1 MPNLY
6 HAQAD
11 GFSLSM
17 PGFQASAPL
26 PSRNILATRI
36 TGVVFW
42 GLVVLGLTIAYM
54 QSRNLHEDVLA
65 QYADAS
71 NRAVIQLHQVFS
83 QQPDISNELLQPM
96 LTAMQADYGISGIVL
111 DYSGKTVR
119 SGEFSAASV
128 VHERNFTYLGKSAP
142 KNSLHM
148 FTLHTYYPDPQKTVA
163 ERRKNLLI
171 TLGGLF
177 TLFGFMLQ
185 WVLHRILTRPFMQMV
200 NTARGIST
208 GQANLRFQE
217 NSNDE
222 FGFLGRFINESLNFM
237 QRQQDEI
244 AYDAAHD
251 ALTGLY
257 NRREFEQ
264 RLKQA
269 LENAQKDH
277 GHHVLA
283 FLDLD
288 QFKVVNDTCG
298 HVAGD
303 ELLKQLAEL
312 MHNSIRESDF
322 LARLGGDEMGV
333 VFFHCSLDKA
343 AQLCDQLR
351 RKVQELRFSWDHRVF
366 EMTVTTGLV
375 AISAESESVEALMS
389 AADMAC
395 YAAKDRG
402 RNRIHIFHP
411 QDNVLLRRHTEMEW
425 VSRITSAI
433 EEQRL
438 CLYYQT
444 ISPIQAGSAEQPHYE
459 ILLRLIDEE
468 GNIVLPMAFI
478 PAAERYS
485 LMPTIDRWVVSATLE
500 FMRELAGNG
509 DYPIFAINLSGH
521 SMGDRTLLEEII
533 KQIET
538 TQINPDQLCFEV
550 TETAAIAHMASA
562 SRFIARLRDLGCHFA
577 LDDFGSG
584 LSSFAYLKNLKV
596 DYLKIDGCFVRD
608 MATDKI
614 DHSMVDAIAR
624 VGKIMGIKTIAEF
637 VESKAILDELSMMG
651 IDFAQGFYIGK
662 ALPLKSWQSP
672 D

>member
-1 MPNLY
+1 
-6 HAQAD
+6 
-11 GFSLSM
+11 M
-17 PGFQASAPL
+17 PGLNTSAAF

-42 GLVVLGLTIAYM
+42 GLVVLGLTIAYI
-54 QSRNLHEDVLA
+54 QSRNLDEDVLA
-65 QYADAS
+65 NYADAS
-71 NRAVIQLHQVFS
+71 NRAVIKLHQVLGE
-83 QQPDISNELLQPM
+83 QPDISPELIQPI
-96 LTAMQADYGISGIVL
+96 LATMQSNYGIGGIVL
-111 DYSGKTVR
+111 DYAGKTVR
-119 SGEFSAASV
+119 SGELAAGNV
-128 VHERNFTYLGKSAP
+128 VQERNFTYLDKLAD
-142 KNSLHM
+142 KNSLHD
-148 FTLHTYYPDPQKTVA
+148 FTLHTYYPDPKKTIA
-163 ERRKNLLI
+163 ERRKTLLI

-177 TLFGFMLQ
+177 TLFGFILQ

-200 NTARGIST
+200 NTARSIST
-208 GQANLRFQE
+208 GQANLRFHE
-217 NSNDE
+217 DSNDE

-244 AYDAAHD
+244 AYDASHD

-257 NRREFEQ
+257 NRREFEL
-264 RLKQA
+264 RLKSA

-312 MHNSIRESDF
+312 MHHSIRESDF

-402 RNRIHIFHP
+402 RNRIHIYHA
-411 QDNVLLRRHTEMEW
+411 QDNALLRRHTEMEW
-425 VSRITSAI
+425 VSRITKAI

-438 CLYYQT
+438 RLYYQT
-444 ISPIQAGSAEQPHYE
+444 ISPIQPGATERLHYE
-459 ILLRLIDEE
+459 ILLRLIDED

-478 PAAERYS
+478 PAAERYN
-485 LMPTIDRWVVSATLE
+485 LMPTIDRWVVSAALD
-500 FMRELAGNG
+500 FMRKLAGKG
-509 DYPIFAINLSGH
+509 HYPIFAINLSGH
-521 SMGDRTLLEEII
+521 SMGDRALLEEII
-533 KQIET
+533 NQIET
-538 TQINPDQLCFEV
+538 TGINPDQLCFEV

-637 VESKAILDELSMMG
+637 VESQAILDELRDMG
-651 IDFAQGFYIGK
+651 VDFAQGYYLGR
-662 ALPLKSWQSP
+662 ALPLDKWQPPS
-672 D
+672 